1 MFHDHQFFYLVLAD
15 FYSPSKPSSLHTHFI
30 FRSFSSLPLL
40 SLHCLLDGRPDESRM
55 LYLTPVSMIP
65 LLLSLSILASSSAD
79 FRFDST
85 FRTFCAT
92 FSTFLPFFF
101 AGVYQTSCRL
111 LSHVVEAQVMLL
123 YFTSWFSQARTRC
136 LCCSMTAHSF
146 ALAFLVALGS
156 FTSDHRLY
164 LLHHE
169 PLRQSRRHDD
179 AEPSLRSLY
188 TSFISSL
195 PFYPYTAFLHT
206 TGVLCYI

>member
-123 YFTSWFSQARTRC
+123 YFTSWFSRARTRC

-156 FTSDHRLY
+156 FTSG
-164 LLHHE
+164 
-169 PLRQSRRHDD
+169 
-179 AEPSLRSLY
+179 
-188 TSFISSL
+188 SSTL
-195 PFYPYTAFLHT
+195 PFALRIFATKSKARHCSAFSSHQLHFDHSFPSILSSHCLLHT